1 MNVVLFRGSEELK
14 RECSWHPEKVE
25 AGGELQRVLNE
36 ARVIYV
42 SPTAWEGKGAVR
54 LAVSN
59 WLTGT
64 GGEEEWE
71 KVKGE
76 FDRVAEGW

>member
-1 MNVVLFRGSEELK
+1 MLFRGSKELK
-14 RECSWHPEKVE
+14 KGCSWHPEEVG

-36 ARVIYV
+36 TRVIYV

-59 WLTGT
+59 WMTGS
-64 GGEEEWE
+64 GGEEEWV
-71 KVKGE
+71 KVKRE